1 MLAHSLLWGV
11 LLSFSHFKRPFH
23 TSTTTKIQEENIE
36 ILVLDPPPSLAPLP
50 KKKVR
55 QVVEQID
62 SKDKRK
68 PKEAKYLSAENQSVE
83 KETRAKTIGDFNNEA
98 GKGVSNNT
106 RSQPPPK
113 KQNPSFAPLKVAK
126 EVPQKSTTAAPL
138 QPPHIT
144 TAPQTSTQK
153 PTVTK
158 PKPPPL
164 KNSNRLNLQ
173 ANDLPTVT
181 SPPPSLQDL
190 LPKVN
195 LQSHKT
201 SPPSTPPP
209 RPTPSTNANANAES
223 SDQPLLQKGK
233 SGRESA
239 SRDYLKDKEKG
250 LQTLLNTREFAFYT
264 YYQRIRNKIQFL
276 WEPAIEQKIRH
287 LFRQGRRIASTQNHI
302 TKVMIVLNH
311 QGQLEKVQVLERSS
325 WRDLDSAAVEAF
337 RAAEPFPNPPK
348 GIVEKDGKIRIRWD
362 FILEV

>member
-55 QVVEQID
+55 QVVEQIN

-83 KETRAKTIGDFNNEA
+83 KETRAEKVGDFNNEA

-106 RSQPPPK
+106 RSQSPPPPK
-113 KQNPSFAPLKVAK
+113 KQNPSPAPPRVAK
-126 EVPQKSTTAAPL
+126 EVPQKSTPTTPPP

-144 TAPQTSTQK
+144 TTPETSTQK

-158 PKPPPL
+158 PQPPPPL
-164 KNSNRLNLQ
+164 KNSNRLSLQ

-181 SPPPSLQDL
+181 SPPPSLKDL

-195 LQSHKT
+195 LQAHKT

-209 RPTPSTNANANAES
+209 TPSANAES
-223 SDQPLLQKGK
+223 SDQPLIQKGK

-276 WEPAIEQKIRH
+276 WEPAIEQKVRH

-311 QGQLEKVQVLERSS
+311 QGQLEKVQVLEKSS